1 MRRNGGGWERR
12 TCQRGEM
19 CARYSGEGRGRVSGV
34 CVGRT
39 DARRA
44 RHKTMAE
51 PGRVLAFLCA
61 ARRVRRN
68 GAKRAIGAQIRRMGR
83 AGRVL

>member
-1 MRRNGGGWERR
+1 
-12 TCQRGEM
+12 M
-19 CARYSGEGRGRVSGV
+19 CARYSGEGQSRVSGA
-34 CVGRT
+34 CVGHT

-44 RHKTMAE
+44 RHTAMAE

-83 AGRVL
+83 AVRVP